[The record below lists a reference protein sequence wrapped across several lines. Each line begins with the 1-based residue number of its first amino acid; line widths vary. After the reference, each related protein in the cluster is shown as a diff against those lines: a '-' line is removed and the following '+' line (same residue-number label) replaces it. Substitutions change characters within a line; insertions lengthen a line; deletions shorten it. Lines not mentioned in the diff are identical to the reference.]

1 MSDLHDEISVW
12 RRHLAGERPKTIRSP
27 IETTMP
33 YLGEF
38 VGE

>member
-12 RRHLAGERPKTIRSP
+12 RRHLAGERRKTIRSP
-27 IETTMP
+27 IKTTMP

-38 VGE
+38 IGE